1 MAGQMTGGIHGNRTG
16 WDALV
21 LEHSRDGSCWIS
33 NIMNGKLAAGL
44 EAKQEEEEDRATQV
58 VWRGRPASKG

>member
-1 MAGQMTGGIHGNRTG
+1 
-16 WDALV
+16 
-21 LEHSRDGSCWIS
+21 
-33 NIMNGKLAAGL
+33 MNGKLAAGL